1 MYCTRYIHDTD
12 YHVKHVQYIEQ
23 LYIYCT
29 RSHVIHDTDYH
40 VKHVQYIEQL
50 YILHT
55 LYMILII
62 TQKL

>member
-40 VKHVQYIEQL
+40 AKTI
-50 YILHT
+50 
-55 LYMILII
+55 
-62 TQKL
+62 K